1 VAALTTGPRT
11 AAPRASLPALG
22 LVALTLLAPRA
33 APIETCGSRDK
44 ALHFGASAL
53 LASRG
58 YAATAFFTEDRRVR
72 LAVGG
77 GFAFSLGVA
86 KELWDLSGHGDA
98 SCRDLTWDAVGT
110 ATGLAVAT
118 AIDWAIT
125 RLTAPAAARAVTR
138 HMSHRRA
145 VGVLHASRRPFAR
158 RRRT

>member
-1 VAALTTGPRT
+1 LTTGPRA

-22 LVALTLLAPRA
+22 LVALTLLLAPRQA
-33 APIETCGSRDK
+33 RGDDRDPWFGRDK

-53 LASRG
+53 LASGG

-98 SCRDLTWDAVGT
+98 SWRDLTWDAVGT
-110 ATGLAVAT
+110 VTGLAVAT
-118 AIDWAIT
+118 AIDWTIA
-125 RLTAPAAARAVTR
+125 RLTAPTVARA
-138 HMSHRRA
+138 
-145 VGVLHASRRPFAR
+145 P
-158 RRRT
+158 